1 MTTTAPKKSA
11 LKKWVIL
18 TSLVA
23 LVGVSLFFW
32 LKPSETTPTYLTA
45 DVVVGDI
52 EESVMA
58 SGKVKANKSVNVGS
72 QVGGEVKK
80 LYVKLGDVV
89 QAGDMIAEIDS
100 TTQSNNLSNAQAN
113 LAQTQASLQ
122 TAHANLASR
131 QGEVQSAMATLA
143 VREAELKKATAQVER
158 LTPLIKINAISQKE
172 FADANA
178 ELNVATAN
186 VKSAQIALQNTKNAI
201 ASAEAEIVNAKAN
214 IAKSQN
220 DFSTAQKNLSNTII
234 KAPMTGTVVA
244 VTTEQGSTVN
254 TNSATPTIVTLADLS
269 RVRINT
275 QISEADI
282 VNLKAGMPAKFNIIG
297 NPNQKFDAVLT
308 GINPA
313 PETISTSNNTTSAV
327 YYIGYLDVDNAD
339 GKFRIDMTAQ
349 VNIIINEAKGVL
361 TVPASAIKDEQG
373 KTSVQVLGAD
383 GKATTVPVQVGINNR
398 VTAEIKSGL
407 NAGDKVIIGE
417 SRGDKGDDNAR
428 RPPRM

>member
-1 MTTTAPKKSA
+1 MTTKNSA
-11 LKKWVIL
+11 FKKWAI
-18 TSLVA
+18 VA
-23 LVGVSLFFW
+23 SIVAVLAIIAYQF
-32 LKPSETTPTYLTA
+32 LKPAEPAPTYLTA

-58 SGKVKANKSVNVGS
+58 SGKVKADKSVNVGS
-72 QVGGEVKK
+72 QVSGEVTK

-89 QAGDMIAEIDS
+89 EVGDMIAEIDS
-100 TTQSNNLSNAQAN
+100 TTQANNLSNAEAN

-122 TAHANLASR
+122 TAHAGLANR

-158 LTPLIKINAISQKE
+158 LTPLIEINAISQKE

-186 VKSAQIALQNTKNAI
+186 VKSAQIALQNAKNSI
-201 ASAEAEIVNAKAN
+201 ASAESEIVTAKAN

-220 DFSTAQKNLSNTII
+220 DFSTAKQNLSHTTI
-234 KAPMTGTVVA
+234 KAPIAGTVVA

-282 VNLKAGMPAKFNIIG
+282 VNLKAGMKAKFNIIG

-313 PETISTSNNTTSAV
+313 PESISTSNNTTSAV
-327 YYIGYLDVDNAD
+327 YYIGYLDVDNTE

-361 TVPASAIKDEQG
+361 TIPASAIKEEQG
-373 KTSVQVLGAD
+373 KTTVQVLGAD

>member
-1 MTTTAPKKSA
+1 MTTKNSA
-11 LKKWVIL
+11 FKKWAI
-18 TSLVA
+18 VA
-23 LVGVSLFFW
+23 SIVAVLAIIAYQF
-32 LKPSETTPTYLTA
+32 LKPAEPAPTYLTA

-72 QVGGEVKK
+72 QVSGEVTK
-80 LYVKLGDVV
+80 LYVSLGDVV
-89 QAGDMIAEIDS
+89 QAGDMIADIDS
-100 TTQSNNLSNAQAN
+100 TTQANNLSNAQAN

-122 TAHANLASR
+122 TAHAGLANR

-143 VREAELKKATAQVER
+143 VREAELKKAAAQVER
-158 LTPLIKINAISQKE
+158 LTPLIEINAISQKE

-186 VKSAQIALQNTKNAI
+186 VKSAQIALQNAKNSI
-201 ASAEAEIVNAKAN
+201 ASAEAEIVTAQAN

-220 DFSTAQKNLSNTII
+220 DFSTAKQNLSYTTI
-234 KAPMTGTVVA
+234 KAPIAGTVVA

-282 VNLKAGMPAKFNIIG
+282 VNLKAGMKAKFNIIG

-313 PETISTSNNTTSAV
+313 PESISTSNNTTSAV
-327 YYIGYLDVDNAD
+327 YYIGYLDVDNTE

-361 TVPASAIKDEQG
+361 TIPASAIKDEQG
-373 KTSVQVLGAD
+373 KTTVQVLGAD

-417 SRGDKGDDNAR
+417 SRGDTKGENNN

>member
-1 MTTTAPKKSA
+1 MSTTKKSKFP
-11 LKKWVIL
+11 LKWLFLIL
-18 TSLVA
+18 
-23 LVGVSLFFW
+23 GVCLLAVLAYYF
-32 LKPSETTPTYLTA
+32 LKPKETAPTYLTA

-58 SGKVKANKSVNVGS
+58 SGKVKASKSVNVGS
-72 QVGGEVKK
+72 QVSGEVKK

-89 QAGDMIAEIDS
+89 QAGDMIADIDS
-100 TTQSNNLSNAQAN
+100 TTQANNLSNAQAN

-122 TAHANLASR
+122 TAHAGLANR

-158 LTPLIKINAISQKE
+158 LTPLIEINAISQKE

-186 VKSAQIALQNTKNAI
+186 VKSAQIALQNAKNSI
-201 ASAEAEIVNAKAN
+201 ASAEAEIVTAQAN

-220 DFSTAQKNLSNTII
+220 DFSTAKQNLSHTTI
-234 KAPMTGTVVA
+234 KAPIAGTVVA

-282 VNLKAGMPAKFNIIG
+282 VNLQAGMKAKFNIIG

-313 PETISTSNNTTSAV
+313 PEAISTSNNTTSAV

-361 TVPASAIKDEQG
+361 TIPASAIKDEQG
-373 KTSVQVLGAD
+373 KTTVQVLGAD